1 MTVKGIEAEGAW
13 AVTNGLTLTYNLSW
27 MDAKFDKFEADTDYD
42 GVVDTVL
49 TGQPV
54 TRAPEW
60 MGNLTGTYTHSIGD
74 GHQLEWRAR
83 VSYEDDSIS
92 SYSDVSPDYDTVLQ
106 SRTLVDA
113 SVTFTDRDD
122 RYYVRLLGSNLTDER
137 YRTGSLSVATLWIM
151 SAYAPPRYWG
161 IEFGT
166 KFDW

>member
-1 MTVKGIEAEGAW
+1 M
-13 AVTNGLTLTYNLSW
+13 
-27 MDAKFDKFEADTDYD
+27 
-42 GVVDTVL
+42 
-49 TGQPV
+49 
-54 TRAPEW
+54 
-60 MGNLTGTYTHSIGD
+60 
-74 GHQLEWRAR
+74 
-83 VSYEDDSIS
+83 
-92 SYSDVSPDYDTVLQ
+92 SPDYDTVLQ